1 MIASWNKYVYVRH
14 HFLHCLFLFSEVQ
27 VAKPGLS
34 HFLSM
39 WFLFESAEA
48 LGLRCIFN
56 EDAVTD
62 ASYVLCFCVDRQRL
76 RIPHMRGIY
85 LPSWLAG
92 QRLMSCL
99 LGTHILHA
107 CVLPKHMFPSSV
119 IGFSHLAQRQ
129 NVGEVIR
136 WNIHVLSFLLLHLEE
151 NMFML
156 HVELIFPVHI

>member
-1 MIASWNKYVYVRH
+1 MIASWNKYVYVRYR
-14 HFLHCLFLFSEVQ
+14 FLHFLFLFSEVQ

-56 EDAVTD
+56 EDAGTN

-119 IGFSHLAQRQ
+119 STKTECGRSDQVKYSCSQFSAASSWREYVYVARWINLPSPHLA
-129 NVGEVIR
+129 
-136 WNIHVLSFLLLHLEE
+136 
-151 NMFML
+151 
-156 HVELIFPVHI
+156 